1 MMIIK
6 NSKNRQIPESKD
18 YWRNDIDNV
27 KRNNYAK
34 LYHNKNKLPSY
45 LNHLGSRDFMG
56 KFTCS
61 SEEKVLIMRI
71 KSKRLQI
78 YKKRKKV
85 LNELLTKI
93 STTI

>member
-1 MMIIK
+1 MIIK
-6 NSKNRQIPESKD
+6 NSKYREIPESKD

-27 KRNNYAK
+27 KRNTYAK
-34 LYHNKNKLPSY
+34 LYCNKHKLPKF
-45 LNHLGSRDFMG
+45 LNHLGSRDFMS
-56 KFTCS
+56 KLTCS

-85 LNELLTKI
+85 LNQLLTKI
-93 STTI
+93 SKTI